1 MQKGGKGMSNMWGE
15 KNGKN
20 NMTGYGIG
28 SIVYRRT
35 AIGVETRTVGALR
48 GEIKSMTF
56 DELGDIYFKIVY
68 ENGLEETVSG
78 IDSVDFCTFYEAIS
92 NERECFKKP
101 DQYDKKPVYIPLDFV
116 DGRYIAYFINGDR
129 IDTETVDSV
138 DLSIMLYG
146 DCRVEISYM
155 WIDGCQEY
163 GGKKYF
169 DSRELA
175 ENELE
180 RRKDESKKYF
190 CTCKVCGNKF
200 IVKKPDIKRD
210 HEKHITLANCDSCHT
225 LREVDISE

>member
-1 MQKGGKGMSNMWGE
+1 MWGE

-68 ENGLEETVSG
+68 ENGLEETVG
-78 IDSVDFCTFYEAIS
+78 YIDDDDFCTFDEAIS
-92 NERECFKKP
+92 NERECHKKTDQHEKKP
-101 DQYDKKPVYIPLDFV
+101 LYIPLDFV
-116 DGRYIAYFINGDR
+116 DGRYIAYFINKDR

-138 DLSIMLYG
+138 DLSVMLYG
-146 DCRVEISYM
+146 NYRSEISYM
-155 WIDGCQEY
+155 WIDGFQEDV
-163 GGKKYF
+163 GKKYF
-169 DSRELA
+169 ASRELA

-180 RRKDESKKYF
+180 RIKDENTKYL

-200 IVKKPDIKRD
+200 TAKKPDIKRNN
-210 HEKHITLANCDSCHT
+210 EKHITLANCDSCHT